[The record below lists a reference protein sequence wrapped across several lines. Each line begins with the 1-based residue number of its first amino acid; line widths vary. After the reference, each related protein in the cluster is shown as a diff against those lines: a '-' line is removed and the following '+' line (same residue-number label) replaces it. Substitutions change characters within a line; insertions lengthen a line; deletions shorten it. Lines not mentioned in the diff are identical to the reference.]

1 MYILCIPGL
10 LFESGFAT
18 HHYVHTGSVYLEIWK
33 AKTTVGANNGHKLA
47 ITTDLTH
54 TQKSTPYV
62 SQEV

>member
-47 ITTDLTH
+47 IATDLTH